1 MTSSFFKIKNVLMKR
16 ITQKELS
23 NKLGVN
29 APFLCNLLKG
39 NKRPTAD
46 KAAKMESMS
55 GIGRMSFLY
64 AKPSEIKKELERVYG
79 KINFRRGRVPKIK
92 EVSK

>member
-1 MTSSFFKIKNVLMKR
+1 
-16 ITQKELS
+16 
-23 NKLGVN
+23 
-29 APFLCNLLKG
+29 
-39 NKRPTAD
+39 
-46 KAAKMESMS
+46 MESMS